1 MATISK
7 EHEKDNTDSKS
18 ITIEGIG
25 VDENSESL
33 TKCLEKKSEVTTQ
46 NRAINEALDKLNEKL
61 YKVMTIL
68 QRNTDTT
75 EQLNNDLT
83 SLKKDVQGKFED
95 MKRVSDEK
103 FENLKKNVMVPKQ
116 NVPDEDMTSLV
127 LELKSCIK
135 SCQSIEKDYSGIKE
149 KIHKVYGRNFF
160 DH

>member
-1 MATISK
+1 MSHRNWRK
-7 EHEKDNTDSKS
+7 P
-18 ITIEGIG
+18 
-25 VDENSESL
+25 

-46 NRAINEALDKLNEKL
+46 NGAINEALDKLNEKL

-116 NVPDEDMTSLV
+116 NVPDEDMASLV

-135 SCQSIEKDYSGIKE
+135 SCRSIEKDYSGIKE

-160 DH
+160 DR